1 MMSLTTKTN
10 NMVMVVDDSDDI
22 RELIST
28 HLRMLGYDVV
38 EASNGEE
45 AVEIA
50 RATHPALI
58 LMDIQMPVMDGLAA
72 TRLLRNMK
80 ELSDMAIV
88 AFSAFGSG
96 ENRKRAIEAGC
107 SDFVDKVIGMNELVA
122 IVQRFLPSQWRG
134 RH

>member
-1 MMSLTTKTN
+1 MALPTNTTNT
-10 NMVMVVDDSDDI
+10 VMVVDDSDDI
-22 RELIST
+22 RELICT

-38 EASNGEE
+38 EASNGQE

-50 RATHPALI
+50 KATRPGLI
-58 LMDIQMPVMDGLAA
+58 FMDIQMPVMDGLSA

-96 ENRKRAIEAGC
+96 GNRRRALEAGC
-107 SDFVDKVIGMNELVA
+107 SDYVDKVIGMNHLVS
-122 IVQRFLPSQWRG
+122 IVQRFLPDRSR
-134 RH
+134 R

>member
-1 MMSLTTKTN
+1 MALLANSN

-22 RELIST
+22 RELICT

-38 EASNGEE
+38 EASNGQE

-50 RATHPALI
+50 RAIHPALI
-58 LMDIQMPVMDGLAA
+58 FMDIQMPVMDGLAA

-80 ELSDMAIV
+80 ELSGMAIV

-96 ENRKRAIEAGC
+96 ENRQRALEAGC
-107 SDFVDKVIGMNELVA
+107 SDYVDKVIGINHLVA
-122 IVQRFLPSQWRG
+122 IVQRFL